1 MMILTVDIG
10 NSRIKWAQWLAG
22 TIIARGV
29 QPYDKR
35 EVNTALGLAFSAVE
49 RPACV
54 YAVCVAG
61 EQVASGLSDWV
72 AANWQCDI
80 DFLVSQ
86 EKFEDITHAYNKPE
100 HHGADRW
107 AALVAARRLYPDES
121 VCVIGAGTA
130 ITIDMLNRDGR
141 HLGGYILPSF
151 DTMQAALLSSTDK
164 VGSVMPAYEN
174 NLNTSS
180 SRDSTE
186 VEQVPR
192 DTTQAVEQGLH
203 RLVRAGIRDMCEL
216 AGRVL
221 DQPQKIVLTGGAAKT
236 ILGYP
241 DMPAIS
247 HCPDLVMQGVYT
259 ILNNRHRGHENQPGL
274 QRPGSQ
280 QSGSQ
285 PGKKNE
291 Q

>member
-29 QPYDKR
+29 QAYDKG
-35 EVNTALGLAFSAVE
+35 EVSAALGLVFSGVE
-49 RPACV
+49 QPACV

-61 EQVASGLSDWV
+61 EQVASSLSDWV

-80 DFLVSQ
+80 DFLVTQ
-86 EKFEDITHAYNKPE
+86 EKFEDITHAYDKPE

-130 ITIDMLNRDGR
+130 ITVDMLNRDGQ

-151 DTMQAALLSSTDK
+151 DTMQAALLASTDK
-164 VGSVMPAYEN
+164 VGSAMPAYEN
-174 NLNTSS
+174 NLQASS
-180 SRDSTE
+180 LDDSVE
-186 VEQVPR
+186 AEQVPR
-192 DTTQAVEQGLH
+192 DTAQAVEQGLH

-241 DMPAIS
+241 DMPAMS
-247 HCPDLVMQGVYT
+247 HCPDLVMQGLYM
-259 ILNNRHRGHENQPGL
+259 ILNNRDRGQEN
-274 QRPGSQ
+274 

-285 PGKKNE
+285 QPGSQWTGKNNK

>member
-1 MMILTVDIG
+1 MILTVDIG
-10 NSRIKWAQWLAG
+10 NSRIKWAQWMAG

-29 QPYDKR
+29 QPYDKD
-35 EVNTALGLAFSAVE
+35 EVNAALGLAFSGLE

-61 EQVASGLSDWV
+61 EQVASHLSGWV
-72 AANWQCDI
+72 AANWQCNI

-86 EKFEDITHAYNKPE
+86 EKFEDIIHAYDKPE

-107 AALVAARRLYPDES
+107 AALVAARKLYPDES

-151 DTMQAALLSSTDK
+151 DTMRAALLASTDK
-164 VGSVMPAYEN
+164 VGSAMSADDNRPQA
-174 NLNTSS
+174 SS
-180 SRDSTE
+180 LRDSTE
-186 VEQVPR
+186 AVQVPR
-192 DTTQAVEQGLH
+192 DTSQAVEQGLH
-203 RLVRAGIRDMCEL
+203 RLVRAGVRDMCEL
-216 AGRVL
+216 ARRVL
-221 DQPQKIVLTGGAAKT
+221 DEPQKIVLTGGAAKT

-241 DMPAIS
+241 DMPAMS

-259 ILNNRHRGHENQPGL
+259 ILDNRARGHEGQPASEL
-274 QRPGSQ
+274 PGNKDKQ
-280 QSGSQ
+280 
-285 PGKKNE
+285 
-291 Q
+291 